1 MPSTNPGTATE
12 FGPSTSAPAKI
23 GGAHSANQVGNLV
36 LHAIRFSHSWHDC
49 VYLRGRLHHGL
60 AHPLTR
66 NYYLTRSERTLPGR
80 VRPAMLDEGEIT
92 L

>member
-1 MPSTNPGTATE
+1 MEERFQSFISSPVRRLTAADS
-12 FGPSTSAPAKI
+12 GL
-23 GGAHSANQVGNLV
+23 GQVL
-36 LHAIRFSHSWHDC
+36 LRFSRSWQDC
-49 VYLRGRLHHGL
+49 VYVRGRLHHGL